1 MLVKKSFKR
10 IKSLLVKSAT
20 IQLKIEQES
29 RKKAPDWVKLLMLKK
44 QRLIVKD
51 ALHRL
56 MPRRKK
62 AFVPAKI

>member
-1 MLVKKSFKR
+1 MLVKKSVKR

-29 RKKAPDWVKLLMLKK
+29 HKKAPDWVKLLMLKK

-51 ALHRL
+51 ALNQ
-56 MPRRKK
+56 MISGRKK